1 MKKLYKC
8 YYNSIPPKYDI
19 TSETNKIL
27 LRGQKLKRE
36 GKYEEA
42 QKIYD
47 EILKDDGAS
56 GVLYIAMAKNL
67 ACNME
72 YEEAISLFQLAN
84 ISCINEIGIP
94 NENCFYHTEQL
105 KNRESMGEEIFLR
118 YMKSIAGNPNYEFPY
133 KNK

>member
-1 MKKLYKC
+1 MKKLYKSV
-8 YYNSIPPKYDI
+8 YNSIPPKYDI
-19 TSETNKIL
+19 TSETNVKL
-27 LRGQKLKRE
+27 LEGQKLKRE

-47 EILKDDGAS
+47 EILEDDGAS

-72 YEEAISLFQLAN
+72 YEEAISLFEQAN
-84 ISCINEIGIP
+84 ISCIEEFGIP
-94 NENCFYHTEQL
+94 NENCFYHIEQL
-105 KNRESMGEEIFLR
+105 RGRKSMGEENFLR